1 MFLKIYKPSNRCA
14 SSPGILLT
22 CGAADSGSLNLR
34 PRVMAGPAHKPR
46 TWRGWEDLRPQ
57 CGPLYCRCFP
67 LRACTEHLTSVS
79 NWQSL
84 PSPCSKRYWYGGQL
98 YVWPNFKI
106 IVPRTVVSHFYGP
119 SKMCVYFCRAKKRCP
134 YIFAQVFPSFCIT
147 SIFSEGQWNLFD
159 RGTAEHLLKHSL
171 FFFLPFKPQL
181 LLPAE
186 PSLNRTGFV
195 LAEWGFPCAWAGEE
209 STCNAEDLGSIL
221 GSIPGLGRSPGEV
234 KYTHSS
240 ILA

>member
-119 SKMCVYFCRAKKRCP
+119 SKMCVYFCRAKKVVH
-134 YIFAQVFPSFCIT
+134 IFLLRYSPPSA
-147 SIFSEGQWNLFD
+147 SP
-159 RGTAEHLLKHSL
+159 L
-171 FFFLPFKPQL
+171 FFQKDNEIFLTEEPLNIYWSTVSFFSFLSNLNCCCLQSL
-181 LLPAE
+181 LWIEQAL
-186 PSLNRTGFV
+186 S
-195 LAEWGFPCAWAGEE
+195 
-209 STCNAEDLGSIL
+209 
-221 GSIPGLGRSPGEV
+221 
-234 KYTHSS
+234 
-240 ILA
+240 